1 MIAFS
6 FWLQPPWQ
14 LQGMDVWIRWRDGV
28 EREGEANWKIRVSTH
43 TLPRVKELAGSCRM
57 AQGAQLGSLWWP
69 RRGLGCGEGGLRGR
83 GHTDTYSWWWCS
95 GKESVC
101 QCRGSGFDPWVE
113 KIPWRREWQPTP
125 VFLPGEFRGQRSLVG
140 YSPWGHK
147 VGRDWAHTTCI
158 VDSLPYTAETNT
170 TLQSN

>member
-1 MIAFS
+1 MC
-6 FWLQPPWQ
+6 
-14 LQGMDVWIRWRDGV
+14 GYGEGTVV

-147 VGRDWAHTTCI
+147 VGRDWAHTTRI